1 LPRLTNRANH
11 AGHARAERWLSLR
24 GWQPFPFQRKVW
36 KAISQGRSG
45 LLHVT
50 TGAGKTLA
58 VWLGALER
66 FVPPGWEGREM
77 EKPDDAQE
85 DANSHPA
92 SKKGNAGPVLT
103 VLWLTPMRAL
113 AADTLR
119 ALREPLPDFAPHWT
133 SGLRTGDTPSGE
145 RAAQNRRLPTV
156 LVTTPESLSLLL
168 ARADAPETLRA
179 VQLVIVDEWH
189 ELLGNKRGVQVQLA
203 LARLSGWN
211 PQLMVWGMSAT
222 LANLDEALGTLL
234 PLPAPA
240 VTSEPQPDKRQ
251 PASVLPVLPVLIRG
265 RIDKKLVVDTLL
277 PERVERFAWAGH
289 MGLSML
295 PRVGEAI
302 AQSGSTLVFTNT
314 RSQAE
319 RWYQALL
326 EHNPHWAGEIA
337 LHHGSLDLSVRNWV
351 ELGLKNGTLRA
362 VVCTS
367 SLDLGVDFLPVE
379 RVLQIGSAK
388 GVARMLQ
395 RAGRSGHAPG
405 RPSRITLVPT
415 HSLEIIE
422 AAAVRKAIQTGQIE
436 DRHGPHQP
444 LDVLVQHLVT
454 VALGGGFQAEALYAE
469 VRRTAAYAAL
479 PPESWQWA
487 LDFVRQGGPSLVA
500 YPDFQRAAP
509 DADGIW
515 RVCDARL
522 ARRHRSNIGTIVS
535 DAAMMVQFMGGGRL
549 GTVEESFGARLRPG
563 DVFMFAGRLLQLVRI
578 YQMTAYVRLAKAGSA
593 ALPRWNGGRMPL
605 SSTLADA
612 MLGELAAA
620 ERDRYGGPE
629 MRCVQPLL
637 ALQKKW
643 SHLPTPQLLLAE
655 TLKSREGWHL
665 FLYPFAGRQVHLG
678 LAGLMA
684 WRAAQAQVNTFSIAL
699 NDYGFELLSTR
710 PMDWA
715 ELLPGMLALPD
726 ERTPTSFYAPQN
738 QLQNQPQHRPQLL
751 AEVLASLNA
760 TELARRRFREI
771 ARIAG
776 LIFQSHPGE
785 KRSNRQLQASAS
797 LYYDVFQNYDP
808 GNRLLQQAQS
818 ELLQQELDIDRLAR
832 SLERMQRQAL
842 HIAAVKKPTPLGFPL
857 MAERFREKLSNEPL
871 AARIARM
878 VEALEASAGPDAR
891 DTPARKQGNGNAPKS
906 TREAVLQTLELNSH
920 ADPHLKRE
928 KGGSF
933 GAGEPSGAGPS
944 GKASAARRM
953 RARHR
958 RRV

>member
-1 LPRLTNRANH
+1 M
-11 AGHARAERWLSLR
+11 
-24 GWQPFPFQRKVW
+24 
-36 KAISQGRSG
+36 SQGRSG

-50 TGAGKTLA
+50 TGSGKTLA

-66 FVPPGWEGREM
+66 FVPLDQ
-77 EKPDDAQE
+77 EKEKQDGLQDA
-85 DANSHPA
+85 ANSYPA
-92 SKKGNAGPVLT
+92 SRKAASRKDNAAPSLT

-133 SGLRTGDTPSGE
+133 SGLRTGDTSSGE
-145 RAAQNRRLPTV
+145 RAAQNRRLPTL

-168 ARADAPETLRA
+168 ARADAPDTLRT

-211 PQLMVWGMSAT
+211 PQLMIWGMSAT
-222 LANLDEALGTLL
+222 LANLDQALSTLL

-240 VTSEPQPDKRQ
+240 TTSEPQPGKPQ
-251 PASVLPVLPVLIRG
+251 PASELPVLIEG
-265 RIDKKLVVDTLL
+265 SIDKKLVVDTLL

-295 PRVGEAI
+295 PRVGKVI

-326 EHNPHWAGEIA
+326 EHYPDWAGEIA

-436 DRHGPHQP
+436 DRHSPHQP

-454 VALGGGFQAEALYAE
+454 VALGGGFQPDDLYAE
-469 VRRTAAYAAL
+469 VRRTFAYAEL
-479 PPESWQWA
+479 SPDSWQWA

-500 YPDFQRAAP
+500 YPDFQRATP

-515 RVCDARL
+515 RVGDSRL

-535 DAAMMVQFMGGGRL
+535 DAVLVVQFMSGGRL
-549 GTVEESFGARLRPG
+549 GTMEESFGARLRPG

-605 SSTLADA
+605 STTLADA
-612 MLGELAAA
+612 MVSELAAA
-620 ERDRYGGPE
+620 EQGRYGSPE
-629 MRCVQPLL
+629 MRCAQPLL
-637 ALQKKW
+637 ELQKKW

-684 WRAAQAQVNTFSIAL
+684 WRAAQAQANTFSIAL
-699 NDYGFELLSTR
+699 NDYGFELLSSKA
-710 PMDWA
+710 MDWA
-715 ELLPGMLALPD
+715 ELLPSMLTLPD
-726 ERTPTSFYAPQN
+726 DITPGSQYRSQRRPQ
-738 QLQNQPQHRPQLL
+738 LRPQLL

-808 GNRLLQQAQS
+808 GNRLLQQAKS
-818 ELLQQELDIDRLAR
+818 ELLQQELDIDRLAG
-832 SLERMQRQAL
+832 SLERMQGQAL
-842 HIAAVKKPTPLGFPL
+842 HVVAVKKPTPLGFPL

-878 VEALEASAGPDAR
+878 VEELEASAGPDVHGAAAR
-891 DTPARKQGNGNAPKS
+891 RKDNGASLAS
-906 TREAVLQTLELNSH
+906 TREEVLQTLALNSN
-920 ADPHLKRE
+920 ADQPSKQE
-928 KGGSF
+928 KD
-933 GAGEPSGAGPS
+933 GPY
-944 GKASAARRM
+944 GPAARRM
-953 RARHR
+953 RARR
-958 RRV
+958 RRHF

>member
-1 LPRLTNRANH
+1 MSR
-11 AGHARAERWLSLR
+11 
-24 GWQPFPFQRKVW
+24 
-36 KAISQGRSG
+36 GRSG

-66 FVPPGWEGREM
+66 FVPLNQET
-77 EKPDDAQE
+77 EKQDGSQDA
-85 DANSHPA
+85 ANSHPA
-92 SKKGNAGPVLT
+92 SRKAASRKDNAAPSLT

-119 ALREPLPDFAPHWT
+119 ALREPLPDFAPHWS
-133 SGLRTGDTPSGE
+133 SGLRTGDTSSGE
-145 RAAQNRRLPTV
+145 RAAQNRRLPTL

-168 ARADAPETLRA
+168 ARADAPDTLRT
-179 VQLVIVDEWH
+179 VQLVVVDEWH

-203 LARLSGWN
+203 MARLSGWN
-211 PQLMVWGMSAT
+211 PQLMIWGMSAT
-222 LANLDEALGTLL
+222 LGNLGKALSTLL

-240 VTSEPQPDKRQ
+240 TTSEPQPGKPK
-251 PASVLPVLPVLIRG
+251 PAPVLPVLPVLIEG

-295 PRVGEAI
+295 PRVGKVI

-326 EHNPHWAGEIA
+326 EHYPDWAGEIA
-337 LHHGSLDLSVRNWV
+337 LHHGSLDVSVRNWV

-395 RAGRSGHAPG
+395 RAGRSGHSPG

-436 DRHGPHQP
+436 DRHSPHQP

-454 VALGGGFQAEALYAE
+454 VALGGGFQPDDLYAE
-469 VRRTAAYAAL
+469 VRRTFAYAEL
-479 PPESWQWA
+479 SPDSWQWA

-509 DADGIW
+509 DDAGIW
-515 RVCDARL
+515 RVGDSRL

-535 DAAMMVQFMGGGRL
+535 DAVLVVQFMSGGRL
-549 GTVEESFGARLRPG
+549 GTMEESFGARLRPG

-605 SSTLADA
+605 STTLADA
-612 MLGELAAA
+612 MVSELAAA
-620 ERDRYGGPE
+620 EQGRYGSPE

-637 ALQKKW
+637 ELQKKW

-684 WRAAQAQVNTFSIAL
+684 WRAAQAQANTFSIAL
-699 NDYGFELLSTR
+699 NDYGFELLSSKAI
-710 PMDWA
+710 DWA
-715 ELLPGMLALPD
+715 ELLPSMLTLPD
-726 ERTPTSFYAPQN
+726 EMAPGSQYGSQRRP
-738 QLQNQPQHRPQLL
+738 QLRPQLL

-785 KRSNRQLQASAS
+785 RRSNRQLQASAS

-808 GNRLLQQAQS
+808 GNRLLQQAKS
-818 ELLQQELDIDRLAR
+818 ELLQQELDIDRLAG
-832 SLERMQRQAL
+832 SLERMQGQAL
-842 HIAAVKKPTPLGFPL
+842 HVVAVKKPTPLGFPL

-878 VEALEASAGPDAR
+878 VEELEASAGPDVHGTA
-891 DTPARKQGNGNAPKS
+891 AGRKDNGASLAS
-906 TREAVLQTLELNSH
+906 TREEVLQTLALNSN
-920 ADPHLKRE
+920 ADQQSKQE
-928 KGGSF
+928 KDGPYGPYGSS
-933 GAGEPSGAGPS
+933 GPSGAGDTS
-944 GKASAARRM
+944 GNPSAARRM
-953 RARHR
+953 RARR
-958 RRV
+958 RRHF

>member
-1 LPRLTNRANH
+1 MPPHTKKANN
-11 AGHARAERWLSLR
+11 AGHARAGRWLAQR

-66 FVPPGWEGREM
+66 FVQPGREM

-85 DANSHPA
+85 GAKCHPA
-92 SKKGNAGPVLT
+92 ARKGNAAPALT

-119 ALREPLPDFAPHWT
+119 ALREPLADFAPHWT

-145 RAAQNRRLPTV
+145 RAAQNRRPPTV

-168 ARADAPETLRA
+168 ARDDAPETLRT
-179 VQLVIVDEWH
+179 VQLVVVDEWH

-222 LANLDEALGTLL
+222 LANLDQALGTLL
-234 PLPAPA
+234 PLPAP
-240 VTSEPQPDKRQ
+240 VVKSGSEADKR
-251 PASVLPVLPVLIRG
+251 PPTPPFPVLIEG
-265 RIDKKLVVDTLL
+265 HIDKKLVVDTLL

-295 PRVGEAI
+295 QRVGKAI

-326 EHNPHWAGEIA
+326 EHYPEWAGEIA
-337 LHHGSLDLSVRNWV
+337 LHHGSLDVSVRNWV

-422 AAAVRKAIQTGQIE
+422 AAAVREAIQTGQIE
-436 DRHGPHQP
+436 DRHSPHQP

-454 VALGGGFQAEALYAE
+454 VALGGGFQSEALYAE
-469 VRRTAAYAAL
+469 VRRTFAYASL
-479 PPESWQWA
+479 QLDSWQWA
-487 LDFVRQGGPSLVA
+487 LDFVHQGGPSLVA

-515 RVCDARL
+515 RVGDARL

-535 DAAMMVQFMGGGRL
+535 DAVMVVQFMSGGRL
-549 GTVEESFGARLRPG
+549 GTLEESFGARLRPG

-612 MLGELAAA
+612 MLSELAAA
-620 ERDRYGGPE
+620 ERDRYDGPE

-665 FLYPFAGRQVHLG
+665 FLYPFAGRQVHLA

-684 WRAAQAQVNTFSIAL
+684 WRAAQAQANTFSIAL
-699 NDYGFELLSTR
+699 NDYGFELLSTK

-715 ELLPGMLALPD
+715 RLLPRMLGLPGEMVFSSQD
-726 ERTPTSFYAPQN
+726 
-738 QLQNQPQHRPQLL
+738 QPQHRPQLL

-808 GNRLLQQAQS
+808 GNRLLEQAKS
-818 ELLQQELDIDRLAR
+818 ELLQQELDIDRLAK
-832 SLERMQRQAL
+832 SLERMQGQAL
-842 HIAAVKKPTPLGFPL
+842 HIVAVKRPTPLGFPL

-878 VEALEASAGPDAR
+878 VTELEASAGLDAQEAA
-891 DTPARKQGNGNAPKS
+891 ARKHGNGAALAS
-906 TREAVLQTLELNSH
+906 SHESVLQTLELNSH
-920 ADPHLKRE
+920 AEPHLKKE
-928 KGGSF
+928 KGGPY
-933 GAGEPSGAGPS
+933 GAGS
-944 GKASAARRM
+944 SARKID
-953 RARHR
+953 ARHR
-958 RRV
+958 RRI

>member
-1 LPRLTNRANH
+1 MDT
-11 AGHARAERWLSLR
+11 GYARAERWLALR

-36 KAISQGRSG
+36 KAMSQGRSG

-66 FVPPGWEGREM
+66 FVPLGREI
-77 EKPDDAQE
+77 EEPVGAQE
-85 DANSHPA
+85 GANSPTA
-92 SKKGNAGPVLT
+92 SLKGNAAPALT

-119 ALREPLPDFAPHWT
+119 ALREPLADFAPHWT

-145 RAAQNRRLPTV
+145 RAAQNRRLPTL

-168 ARADAPETLRA
+168 ARADAPGTLQT
-179 VQLVIVDEWH
+179 VQLVVVDEWH

-222 LANLDEALGTLL
+222 LANLDQALRTLL

-240 VTSEPQPDKRQ
+240 VAGEPQPGKRQ
-251 PASVLPVLPVLIRG
+251 PALILPGLPVLIKG
-265 RIDKKLVVDTLL
+265 LVDKKLVVDTLL

-295 PRVGEAI
+295 PRVGKMI

-326 EHNPHWAGEIA
+326 EHYPEWAGEIA

-405 RPSRITLVPT
+405 WPSRITLVPT

-436 DRHGPHQP
+436 DRHSPHQP

-454 VALGGGFQAEALYAE
+454 VALGGGFQPEALYAE
-469 VRRTAAYAAL
+469 VRRTFAYAAL
-479 PPESWQWA
+479 PPDSWQWA

-515 RVCDARL
+515 RVGDARL

-535 DAAMMVQFMGGGRL
+535 DAAMVVQFMGGGRL
-549 GTVEESFGARLRPG
+549 GTVEESFAARLRPE
-563 DVFMFAGRLLQLVRI
+563 DVFMFAGRLLRLVRI
-578 YQMTAYVRLAKAGSA
+578 HQMTAYVRLAKAGSA

-605 SSTLADA
+605 SSTLADT

-620 ERDRYGGPE
+620 ERGRYGSPE
-629 MRCVQPLL
+629 MRCAQPLL

-643 SHLPTPQLLLAE
+643 SHLPTPRSLLAE

-684 WRAAQAQVNTFSIAL
+684 WRAAQAQANTFSIAL

-726 ERTPTSFYAPQN
+726 EMAPVPLH
-738 QLQNQPQHRPQLL
+738 LQHHRPQLL

-808 GNRLLQQAQS
+808 GNRLLQQAKS
-818 ELLQQELDIDRLAR
+818 ELLQQELDIDRLAN
-832 SLERMQRQAL
+832 SLERMQGQAL
-842 HIAAVKKPTPLGFPL
+842 HIMAVKKPTPLSFPL

-871 AARIARM
+871 AERIARM
-878 VEALEASAGPDAR
+878 VKELEASAGPDAR
-891 DTPARKQGNGNAPKS
+891 TPPQASTAMERSLQAAAKQFCRLWS
-906 TREAVLQTLELNSH
+906 
-920 ADPHLKRE
+920 
-928 KGGSF
+928 
-933 GAGEPSGAGPS
+933 
-944 GKASAARRM
+944 
-953 RARHR
+953 
-958 RRV
+958 

>member
-1 LPRLTNRANH
+1 MPLDQ
-11 AGHARAERWLSLR
+11 EKEK
-24 GWQPFPFQRKVW
+24 QD
-36 KAISQGRSG
+36 G
-45 LLHVT
+45 LQ
-50 TGAGKTLA
+50 
-58 VWLGALER
+58 
-66 FVPPGWEGREM
+66 
-77 EKPDDAQE
+77 DA
-85 DANSHPA
+85 ANSYPA
-92 SKKGNAGPVLT
+92 SRKAASRKDNAAPSLT

-133 SGLRTGDTPSGE
+133 SGLRTGDTSSGE
-145 RAAQNRRLPTV
+145 RAAQNRRLPTL

-168 ARADAPETLRA
+168 ARADAPDTLRT

-211 PQLMVWGMSAT
+211 PQLMIWGMSAT
-222 LANLDEALGTLL
+222 LANLDQALSTLL

-240 VTSEPQPDKRQ
+240 TTSEPQPGKPQ
-251 PASVLPVLPVLIRG
+251 PASELPVLIEG
-265 RIDKKLVVDTLL
+265 SIDKKLVVDTLL

-295 PRVGEAI
+295 PRVGKVI

-326 EHNPHWAGEIA
+326 EHYPDWAGEIA

-436 DRHGPHQP
+436 DRHSPHQP

-454 VALGGGFQAEALYAE
+454 VALGGGFQPDDLYAE
-469 VRRTAAYAAL
+469 VRRTFAYAEL
-479 PPESWQWA
+479 SPDSWQWA

-500 YPDFQRAAP
+500 YPDFQRATP

-515 RVCDARL
+515 RVGDARL

-535 DAAMMVQFMGGGRL
+535 DAVLVVQFMSGGRL
-549 GTVEESFGARLRPG
+549 GTMEESFGARLRPG

-605 SSTLADA
+605 STTLADA
-612 MLGELAAA
+612 MVSELAAA
-620 ERDRYGGPE
+620 EQGRYGSPE
-629 MRCVQPLL
+629 MRCAQPLL
-637 ALQKKW
+637 ELQKKW

-684 WRAAQAQVNTFSIAL
+684 WRAAQAQANTFSIAL
-699 NDYGFELLSTR
+699 NDYGFELLSSKA
-710 PMDWA
+710 MDWA
-715 ELLPGMLALPD
+715 ELLPSMLTLPD
-726 ERTPTSFYAPQN
+726 DITPGSQYRSQRRPQ
-738 QLQNQPQHRPQLL
+738 LRPQLL

-808 GNRLLQQAQS
+808 GNRLLQQAKS
-818 ELLQQELDIDRLAR
+818 ELLQQELDIDRLAG
-832 SLERMQRQAL
+832 SLERMQGQAL
-842 HIAAVKKPTPLGFPL
+842 HVVAVKKPTPLGFPL

-878 VEALEASAGPDAR
+878 VEELEASAGPDVHGAAAR
-891 DTPARKQGNGNAPKS
+891 RKDNGASLAS
-906 TREAVLQTLELNSH
+906 TREEVLQTLALNSN
-920 ADPHLKRE
+920 ADQPSKQE
-928 KGGSF
+928 KD
-933 GAGEPSGAGPS
+933 GPY
-944 GKASAARRM
+944 GPAARRM
-953 RARHR
+953 RARR
-958 RRV
+958 RRHF

>member
-1 LPRLTNRANH
+1 MVTSDTRAK
-11 AGHARAERWLSLR
+11 RWLGLR
-24 GWQPFPFQRKVW
+24 NWQPFPFQRKVW
-36 KAISQGRSG
+36 KAMSKGHSG

-50 TGAGKTLA
+50 TGSGKTLA

-66 FVPPGWEGREM
+66 FVPIDQGK
-77 EKPDDAQE
+77 EKQTCSRGA
-85 DANSHPA
+85 ANFNEA
-92 SKKGNAGPVLT
+92 SIKGNIAPSLT

-119 ALREPLPDFAPHWT
+119 ALREPLPDFGPHWT

-145 RAAQNRRLPTV
+145 RAAQNRRLPTL

-168 ARADAPETLRA
+168 ARADAPDTLA
-179 VQLVIVDEWH
+179 TVQLVVVDEWH
-189 ELLGNKRGVQVQLA
+189 EMLGNKRGVQVQLA

-211 PQLMVWGMSAT
+211 PRLMVWGMSAT
-222 LANLDEALGTLL
+222 LANLERALSTLL
-234 PLPAPA
+234 PLGVPAAPLKQ
-240 VTSEPQPDKRQ
+240 SGKQPPEP
-251 PASVLPVLPVLIRG
+251 LTPVLIKG
-265 RIDKKLVVDTLL
+265 GIDKKLVVDTLL

-295 PRVGEAI
+295 PRVGKEI

-326 EHNPHWAGEIA
+326 EHYPGWAGEIA

-436 DRHGPHQP
+436 DRHSPHQP

-454 VALGGGFQAEALYAE
+454 VALGGGFRPDALYAE
-469 VRRTAAYAAL
+469 VRRTFAYAEL
-479 PPESWQWA
+479 SPDNWQWA

-509 DADGIW
+509 DSDGIW
-515 RVCDARL
+515 RVGDSRL

-535 DAAMMVQFMGGGRL
+535 DAVLVVQFMSGCRL

-563 DVFMFAGRLLQLVRI
+563 DIFMFGGRLLQLVRI

-605 SSTLADA
+605 SSTLADT
-612 MLGELAAA
+612 MLSVLDAA
-620 ERDRYGGPE
+620 ERDQYASPE

-684 WRAAQAQVNTFSIAL
+684 WRAAQAQANTFSIAL
-699 NDYGFELLSTR
+699 NDYGFELLSTK
-710 PMDWA
+710 PMDWPA
-715 ELLPGMLALPD
+715 LLPVMLALPD
-726 ERTPTSFYAPQN
+726 KMARASFHQPQT
-738 QLQNQPQHRPQLL
+738 QPQHRPQLL

-771 ARIAG
+771 ARISG

-785 KRSNRQLQASAS
+785 RRSSRQLQASAS

-808 GNRLLQQAQS
+808 GNRLLQQAKS
-818 ELLQQELDIDRLAR
+818 ELLQQELDIDRLAS
-832 SLERMQRQAL
+832 SLERMNGQTL
-842 HIAAVKKPTPLGFPL
+842 HVVAVKKPTPLGFPL

-878 VEALEASAGPDAR
+878 VEELEASAGLEAQDTYAR
-891 DTPARKQGNGNAPKS
+891 QQGNGTVPAS
-906 TREAVLQTLELNSH
+906 TRETVLQMLELNSH
-920 ADPHLKRE
+920 ADPRLKQE
-928 KGGSF
+928 KDGS
-933 GAGEPSGAGPS
+933 SGAGNPP
-944 GKASAARRM
+944 GASAARKS
-953 RARHR
+953 RAWR
-958 RRV
+958 RRHI

>member
-1 LPRLTNRANH
+1 MLRHTNRANN
-11 AGHARAERWLSLR
+11 AGHARAERWLTQR

-36 KAISQGRSG
+36 KAILQGRSG

-66 FVPPGWEGREM
+66 FMPPGREM
-77 EKPDDAQE
+77 EKPDGAQE
-85 DANSHPA
+85 GAQCHPA
-92 SKKGNAGPVLT
+92 ARKGNAVPALT

-119 ALREPLPDFAPHWT
+119 ALGEPLADFAPHWT
-133 SGLRTGDTPSGE
+133 FGLRTGDTPGGE
-145 RAAQNRRLPTV
+145 RAAQNRRLPTL

-168 ARADAPETLRA
+168 ARADAPEALRT
-179 VQLVIVDEWH
+179 VQLVVVDEWH

-211 PQLMVWGMSAT
+211 PQLMIWGMSAT
-222 LANLDEALGTLL
+222 LANLDQALGTLL

-240 VTSEPQPDKRQ
+240 VNSESAADKRT
-251 PASVLPVLPVLIRG
+251 PTPLLPVLIEG
-265 RIDKKLVVDTLL
+265 HIDKKLVVDTLL

-295 PRVGEAI
+295 QRVGKAI

-326 EHNPHWAGEIA
+326 ERYPEWAGEIA

-422 AAAVRKAIQTGQIE
+422 AAAVREAIQTGQIE
-436 DRHGPHQP
+436 DRHSPHQP

-454 VALGGGFQAEALYAE
+454 VALGGGFQSEALYAE
-469 VRRTAAYAAL
+469 VRRTFAYASL
-479 PPESWQWA
+479 QPDGWQWA

-515 RVCDARL
+515 RVGDMRL

-535 DAAMMVQFMGGGRL
+535 DAVMVVQFMSGGRL
-549 GTVEESFGARLRPG
+549 GTVEESFGARLRPR

-612 MLGELAAA
+612 MLRELSAA
-620 ERDRYGGPE
+620 ERDRYDGPE
-629 MRCVQPLL
+629 MRCVEPLL

-684 WRAAQAQVNTFSIAL
+684 WRAAQAQANTFSIAL
-699 NDYGFELLSTR
+699 NDYGFELLSTK
-710 PMDWA
+710 PMDWTR
-715 ELLPGMLALPD
+715 LLPRMLVLPD
-726 ERTPTSFYAPQN
+726 EMVFASQDR
-738 QLQNQPQHRPQLL
+738 PQHRPQLL

-808 GNRLLQQAQS
+808 GNRLLEQAKS
-818 ELLQQELDIDRLAR
+818 ELLQQELDIDRLAK
-832 SLERMQRQAL
+832 SLERMQGQAL
-842 HIAAVKKPTPLGFPL
+842 RIVAVKKPTPLGFPL

-878 VEALEASAGPDAR
+878 VTELEASAGPDAQEAV
-891 DTPARKQGNGNAPKS
+891 ARKQGNGAALAS
-906 TREAVLQTLELNSH
+906 SRESVLQTLKLNSH
-920 ADPHLKRE
+920 TEPHLKKE
-928 KGGSF
+928 KGDPY
-933 GAGEPSGAGPS
+933 GAGS
-944 GKASAARRM
+944 SARKM
-953 RARHR
+953 DARHR
-958 RRV
+958 RRI

>member
-1 LPRLTNRANH
+1 MNN
-11 AGHARAERWLSLR
+11 AGHARAEQWLALC
-24 GWQPFPFQRKVW
+24 GWHAFPFQRRVW
-36 KAISQGRSG
+36 RAMSHGRSG

-66 FVPPGWEGREM
+66 FVPSGRKM
-77 EKPDDAQE
+77 EKLDDARE
-85 DANSHPA
+85 SANYPA
-92 SKKGNAGPVLT
+92 SRKVNAAPPLT

-119 ALREPLPDFAPHWT
+119 ALREPLPDFAPYWT
-133 SGLRTGDTPSGE
+133 SGLRTGDTPGAE
-145 RAAQNRRLPTV
+145 RAAQNRRLPTL

-168 ARADAPETLRA
+168 ARADAPDTLRT
-179 VQLVIVDEWH
+179 VQLVVVDEWH

-211 PQLMVWGMSAT
+211 PRLMVWGMSAT
-222 LANLDEALGTLL
+222 LANLDEALRTLL

-240 VTSEPQPDKRQ
+240 AASAPQPGKRQ
-251 PASVLPVLPVLIRG
+251 RTPKLPVLVKGLIS
-265 RIDKKLVVDTLL
+265 KELVVDTLL

-337 LHHGSLDLSVRNWV
+337 LHHGSLDMSVRNWV

-469 VRRTAAYAAL
+469 VRRTSAYEAL
-479 PPESWQWA
+479 PPDSWQWA

-509 DADGIW
+509 DADGVW
-515 RVCDARL
+515 RVADARL

-535 DAAMMVQFMGGGRL
+535 DAAMVVQFMGGGRL

-612 MLGELAAA
+612 MLYELAAA
-620 ERDRYGGPE
+620 ERGRYGGPE

-684 WRAAQAQVNTFSIAL
+684 WRAAQAQANTFSIAL

-715 ELLPGMLALPD
+715 GLLPVMLALPD
-726 ERTPTSFYAPQN
+726 EMAPTSFHQPQN
-738 QLQNQPQHRPQLL
+738 LPQHRPQLL

-785 KRSNRQLQASAS
+785 KRSNRHLQASAS

-832 SLERMQRQAL
+832 SLERMQGQAL
-842 HIAAVKKPTPLGFPL
+842 HIVAVKKPTPLGFPL

-871 AARIARM
+871 ATRIARM
-878 VEALEASAGPDAR
+878 VEELEASAGPDAQ
-891 DTPARKQGNGNAPKS
+891 DAAAHKQGNETAPAS

-920 ADPHLKRE
+920 ADPHLKQE
-928 KGGSF
+928 KGGSS
-933 GAGEPSGAGPS
+933 GAGGPSGAGPS
-944 GKASAARRM
+944 GKASVARRT

>member
-1 LPRLTNRANH
+1 MPRHTNRANN
-11 AGHARAERWLSLR
+11 AGRARAERWLALR

-66 FVPPGWEGREM
+66 FVPLGQEM
-77 EKPDDAQE
+77 QERDGLE
-85 DANSHPA
+85 DAANVPPVSQKTAP
-92 SKKGNAGPVLT
+92 KKGTTGPPLT

-133 SGLRTGDTPSGE
+133 SGLRTGDTPGGE
-145 RAAQNRRLPTV
+145 RTAQNRRLPTV

-168 ARADAPETLRA
+168 ARADAPDTLRT
-179 VQLVIVDEWH
+179 VQLVVVDEWH

-211 PQLMVWGMSAT
+211 PQLMIWGMSAT
-222 LANLDEALGTLL
+222 LANLDQALRTLL
-234 PLPAPA
+234 PLAAPTVISA
-240 VTSEPQPDKRQ
+240 PQPGKRQ
-251 PASVLPVLPVLIRG
+251 RTPKLPALPVMIKG
-265 RIDKKLVVDTLL
+265 RIDKELVVDTLL

-326 EHNPHWAGEIA
+326 EHYPDWAGEIA

-351 ELGLKNGTLRA
+351 ELGLKDGTLRA

-422 AAAVRKAIQTGQIE
+422 AAAVRKSIQTGQIE
-436 DRHGPHQP
+436 DRHSPHQP

-454 VALGGGFQAEALYAE
+454 VALGGGFQPEALYAE
-469 VRRTAAYAAL
+469 VCRTAAYAAL
-479 PPESWQWA
+479 PPDSWQWA

-515 RVCDARL
+515 RVGDARL

-535 DAAMMVQFMGGGRL
+535 DAAMVVQFMGGGRL

-563 DVFMFAGRLLQLVRI
+563 DVFMFAGRLLQLVRT

-620 ERDRYGGPE
+620 ERGRYGGPE

-684 WRAAQAQVNTFSIAL
+684 WRAAQVQANTFSIAL

-726 ERTPTSFYAPQN
+726 EVIPISHHQP
-738 QLQNQPQHRPQLL
+738 LHQPQRRTQLL

-818 ELLQQELDIDRLAR
+818 ELLQQELDIDRLAS
-832 SLERMQRQAL
+832 SLERMQGQAL
-842 HIAAVKKPTPLGFPL
+842 HIVAVKKPTPLGFPL

-878 VEALEASAGPDAR
+878 VAELEASAGSEAR

>member
-1 LPRLTNRANH
+1 MDT
-11 AGHARAERWLSLR
+11 GQARAERWLALR

-36 KAISQGRSG
+36 KAMSQGRSG

-66 FVPPGWEGREM
+66 FMPPGREM
-77 EKPDDAQE
+77 EKPDDVKE
-85 DANSHPA
+85 GTNSPTA
-92 SKKGNAGPVLT
+92 SRKGNAAPALT

-119 ALREPLPDFAPHWT
+119 ALREPLADFAPYWT

-145 RAAQNRRLPTV
+145 RATQNRRLPTL

-168 ARADAPETLRA
+168 ARADASGTLRT
-179 VQLVIVDEWH
+179 VQLVVVDEWH

-222 LANLDEALGTLL
+222 LANLDRALRTLL

-240 VTSEPQPDKRQ
+240 VASEPQPGRRQ
-251 PASVLPVLPVLIRG
+251 PALILPGLPVLIKG
-265 RIDKKLVVDTLL
+265 VIDKKLVVDTLL
-277 PERVERFAWAGH
+277 PEHVERYAWAGH

-295 PRVGEAI
+295 PRVGKVI

-326 EHNPHWAGEIA
+326 EHYPEWAGEIA

-379 RVLQIGSAK
+379 RVLQVGSAK

-436 DRHGPHQP
+436 DRRSPHQP

-454 VALGGGFQAEALYAE
+454 VALGGGFQPEALYAE
-469 VRRTAAYAAL
+469 VRRTFAYAAL
-479 PPESWQWA
+479 PPDSWQWA

-500 YPDFQRAAP
+500 YPDFQRATP

-515 RVCDARL
+515 RVGDARL

-535 DAAMMVQFMGGGRL
+535 DAVMVVQFMSGGRL
-549 GTVEESFGARLRPG
+549 GTLEESFVARLRPG
-563 DVFMFAGRLLQLVRI
+563 DVFMFAGRLLRLVRI

-620 ERDRYGGPE
+620 GRGRYGSPE

-643 SHLPTPQLLLAE
+643 SHLPTPQSLLAE
-655 TLKSREGWHL
+655 TLISREGWHL

-684 WRAAQAQVNTFSIAL
+684 WRAAQSQANTFSIAL

-726 ERTPTSFYAPQN
+726 EIAPPHQN
-738 QLQNQPQHRPQLL
+738 NPQYLPQLL

-808 GNRLLQQAQS
+808 GNRLLQQAKS
-818 ELLQQELDIDRLAR
+818 ELLHQELDIDRLAN
-832 SLERMQRQAL
+832 SLERMQGQAL
-842 HIAAVKKPTPLGFPL
+842 HVVAVKKPTPLSFPL

-871 AARIARM
+871 AERIARM
-878 VEALEASAGPDAR
+878 VRKLEASAGPDVRGTA
-891 DTPARKQGNGNAPKS
+891 ANKHGNGAIAAGS
-906 TREAVLQTLELNSH
+906 REAVLQTLELNSH
-920 ADPHLKRE
+920 ADPHLKQE
-928 KGGSF
+928 KSG
-933 GAGEPSGAGPS
+933 PSGASGPS
-944 GKASAARRM
+944 GNASGARRI

-958 RRV
+958 RHI

>member
-1 LPRLTNRANH
+1 MALD
-11 AGHARAERWLSLR
+11 HARAKRWLALR
-24 GWQPFPFQRKVW
+24 NWQPFAFQHKVW
-36 KAISQGRSG
+36 KAMSEGRSG

-66 FVPPGWEGREM
+66 FAPLDQGK
-77 EKPDDAQE
+77 EKQSGSGG
-85 DANSHPA
+85 ANSHDA
-92 SKKGNAGPVLT
+92 SRKGNIAPSLT

-119 ALREPLPDFAPHWT
+119 ALCEPLPNFAPHWT

-145 RAAQNRRLPTV
+145 RAAQNRRLPTL

-168 ARADAPETLRA
+168 ARADAPDTLGT
-179 VQLVIVDEWH
+179 VQLVVVDEWH
-189 ELLGNKRGVQVQLA
+189 EMLGNKRGVQVQLA

-222 LANLDEALGTLL
+222 LANLERALSTLL
-234 PLPAPA
+234 PLAASAAPLKEPGKPPPAPL
-240 VTSEPQPDKRQ
+240 S
-251 PASVLPVLPVLIRG
+251 PVVVKA

-295 PRVGEAI
+295 PRVGKEI

-326 EHNPHWAGEIA
+326 EHNPGWAGEIA

-436 DRHGPHQP
+436 DRHSPHQP

-454 VALGGGFQAEALYAE
+454 VALGGGFQPDALYAE
-469 VRRTAAYAAL
+469 VRRTFAYAGL
-479 PPESWQWA
+479 SPDNWQWA
-487 LDFVRQGGPSLVA
+487 LDFVRQGGPSLAA

-509 DADGIW
+509 DAHGTW
-515 RVCDARL
+515 RVCDSRL

-535 DAAMMVQFMGGGRL
+535 DAVLVVQFMSGGRL

-563 DVFMFAGRLLQLVRI
+563 DVFMFGGRLLQLVRI
-578 YQMTAYVRLAKAGSA
+578 YQMTAYVRLAKAGA
-593 ALPRWNGGRMPL
+593 PALPRWNGGRMPL
-605 SSTLADA
+605 SSTLADT
-612 MLGELAAA
+612 MLSELDAA
-620 ERDRYGGPE
+620 ERDEYRGPE
-629 MRCVQPLL
+629 MRCVRPLL
-637 ALQKKW
+637 ELQKKW
-643 SHLPTPQLLLAE
+643 SHLPTPRSLLAE

-665 FLYPFAGRQVHLG
+665 FLYPFAGRQVHLA

-684 WRAAQAQVNTFSIAL
+684 WRAAQAQANTFSIAL
-699 NDYGFELLSTR
+699 NDYGFELLSTK

-715 ELLPGMLALPD
+715 TLLPDMLALQK
-726 ERTPTSFYAPQN
+726 ERVPAAFHQ
-738 QLQNQPQHRPQLL
+738 QQDQPQHRPQLL
-751 AEVLASLNA
+751 TEVLASLNA

-771 ARIAG
+771 ARISG

-785 KRSNRQLQASAS
+785 QRSNRQLQASAS

-808 GNRLLQQAQS
+808 GNRLLQQAKS

-832 SLERMQRQAL
+832 SLERMQGQAL
-842 HIAAVKKPTPLGFPL
+842 HIVAVKKPTPLGFPL
-857 MAERFREKLSNEPL
+857 MVERFREKLSNEPL

-878 VEALEASAGPDAR
+878 VEELEASAGSDALASLAR
-891 DTPARKQGNGNAPKS
+891 KRSHQAAPAR
-906 TREAVLQTLELNSH
+906 TREKILQTLELNSQ
-920 ADPHLKRE
+920 ADSRWKQEMDGPPE
-928 KGGSF
+928 TNS
-933 GAGEPSGAGPS
+933 PSSGAS
-944 GKASAARRM
+944 DTRRT
-953 RARHR
+953 RARYR
-958 RRV
+958 RRI